1 MSLSDFQAAYTAAVK
16 DVFEKAKST
25 KPLDATPEEIQDLD
39 GALMQVRKLLGV
51 AAKVRAVFDEVDLPE
66 KEETVETQAEPEEAE
81 NLDEVFGE

>member
-16 DVFEKAKST
+16 DVFEKVKAT

-39 GALMQVRKLLGV
+39 GALMQVSRLLKV

-66 KEETVETQAEPEEAE
+66 KEEPVETQAEPEEAE